1 MEVSLKIRI
10 PPSSRQLGSLS
21 PGGSAT
27 ENKVMSVLRSWEV
40 PTSFIQGLVEW
51 CEEETEERLCFQAS
65 GGHGNHQQSNQLWSI
80 HASILWNL
88 KKKWRLD
95 TEEAHLESQHSQ
107 QDKGRGR
114 RLAISLRL
122 AYLTWSKFQDNL
134 AFNSKACL
142 KKENKTNKQT
152 R

>member
-1 MEVSLKIRI
+1 MNGVRRRQKNASAFK
-10 PPSSRQLGSLS
+10 PPV
-21 PGGSAT
+21 AT
-27 ENKVMSVLRSWEV
+27 ETINRV
-40 PTSFIQGLVEW
+40 TNCGLSTGGFS
-51 CEEETEERLCFQAS
+51 ET
-65 GGHGNHQQSNQLWSI
+65 
-80 HASILWNL
+80 L

-122 AYLTWSKFQDNL
+122 AYLTWSKFQDSL

-152 R
+152 